1 MRAKLYEWH
10 EIRVQWETMER
21 MSCKPTEI
29 KKIPKGTIIDEN
41 QTIVWNRQYI
51 EKNNEEYLEEV
62 ARLNSEKNRRRDE
75 IKEMIYRRIQ
85 NDIGHQISRDKAI
98 RIWEY
103 AYGQW
108 HDAGI
113 HRVICELEELVELL
127 EAVVAL

>member
-10 EIRVQWETMER
+10 EIRVQWENMDR
-21 MSCKPTEI
+21 MSCKPMEI

-62 ARLNSEKNRRRDE
+62 ARLNLEKNRRRDE

-85 NDIGHQISRDKAI
+85 HDIGHQISRDKAI

>member
-75 IKEMIYRRIQ
+75 ISERFKQMWE
-85 NDIGHQISRDKAI
+85 DKRD
-98 RIWEY
+98 
-103 AYGQW
+103 
-108 HDAGI
+108 
-113 HRVICELEELVELL
+113 VEGS
-127 EAVVAL
+127 EDENEQRNTF